1 MAKRKNPHIKDKSE
15 DRMGNQTR
23 NKYSEDFKKEAI
35 RLVKSGERTQK
46 EISRNLGVSSATVS
60 KWCSESQP
68 SQAVLDLE
76 NSQEENRRLRSEL
89 ERVRMERDILKKAAT
104 YFAKSLG

>member
-1 MAKRKNPHIKDKSE
+1 
-15 DRMGNQTR
+15 MGNQTK

-35 RLVKSGERTQK
+35 RLVSSGERTQK
-46 EISRNLGVSSATVS
+46 EVSRNLGVSSATIS

-68 SQAVLDLE
+68 SKATLDLE
-76 NSQEENRRLRSEL
+76 HSMEENRKLRNEL